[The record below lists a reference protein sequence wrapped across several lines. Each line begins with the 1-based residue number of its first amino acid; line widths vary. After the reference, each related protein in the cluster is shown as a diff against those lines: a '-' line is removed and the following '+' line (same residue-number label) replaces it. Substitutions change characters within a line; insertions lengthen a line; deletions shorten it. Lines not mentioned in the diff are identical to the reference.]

1 VNEDD
6 VRAQAEAVCD
16 ALGAG
21 DIDRFISHLS
31 EQLRHNVGEVLI
43 LLPLPVSE
51 ATVESVEH
59 GGTAYIS
66 TLELTGETDQVRV
79 QLRWKDRDGEPTI
92 VEVSHLSRV
101 EQPEPAEGLE
111 AEAGQAAATEDVTEG
126 GAPHG

>member
-1 VNEDD
+1 MNEDD
-6 VRAQAEAVCD
+6 GRAQAEAVCD

-21 DIDRFISHLS
+21 DIDRFIGHLS

-43 LLPLPVSE
+43 LLPLPISE

-66 TLELTGETDQVRV
+66 ILELTGETDRVRV
-79 QLRWKDRDGEPTI
+79 QLRWKDRDGEPTV

-101 EQPEPAEGLE
+101 EQPEPEEEIEG
-111 AEAGQAAATEDVTEG
+111 EAGAAPDATEG
-126 GAPHG
+126 GTSNG

>member
-6 VRAQAEAVCD
+6 VRTQAEAVCE

-21 DIDRFISHLS
+21 DIDRFIGHLS
-31 EQLRHNVGEVLI
+31 EQLRHNIGEVLV
-43 LLPLPVSE
+43 LLPLPISE

-59 GGTAYIS
+59 GGSGYLAI
-66 TLELTGETDQVRV
+66 LELTGETDQVRV

-111 AEAGQAAATEDVTEG
+111 GEASEAAATEDVTEG

>member
-1 VNEDD
+1 MNEDD

-21 DIDRFISHLS
+21 DIDRFIGHLS

-43 LLPLPVSE
+43 LLPLPISE

-66 TLELTGETDQVRV
+66 ILELTGETEQVRV
-79 QLRWKDRDGEPTI
+79 QLRWKDRDGEPTV

-101 EQPEPAEGLE
+101 EQPEPEEEIEG
-111 AEAGQAAATEDVTEG
+111 AAGAAPDATEG
-126 GAPHG
+126 GTSNG

>member
-6 VRAQAEAVCD
+6 VRAQAEAVCE

-21 DIDRFISHLS
+21 DIDRFIGHLS
-31 EQLRHNVGEVLI
+31 EQLRHNVGEVLT

-79 QLRWKDRDGEPTI
+79 QLRWKDRDGEPTV

-101 EQPEPAEGLE
+101 EQPGRPEGAAGDAGE
-111 AEAGQAAATEDVTEG
+111 ADASEDVTEG
-126 GAPHG
+126 GASHG